1 MLYVV
6 SISFDF
12 ESKKIYKI
20 FWFVY
25 LTIVF
30 LISVLPI
37 DYYYKDNIINYTDQN
52 NSTYS
57 IKVNSMNDLMRYIF
71 QQLR

>member
-1 MLYVV
+1 MIN
-6 SISFDF
+6 ISLRNIN
-12 ESKKIYKI
+12 K
-20 FWFVY
+20 
-25 LTIVF
+25 
-30 LISVLPI
+30 
-37 DYYYKDNIINYTDQN
+37 YYKDNIINYTDQN